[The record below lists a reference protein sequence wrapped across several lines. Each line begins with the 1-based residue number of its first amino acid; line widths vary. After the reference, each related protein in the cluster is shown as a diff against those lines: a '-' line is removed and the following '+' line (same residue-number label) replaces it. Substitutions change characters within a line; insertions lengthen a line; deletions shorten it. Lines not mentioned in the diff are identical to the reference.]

1 MVKFTPA
8 DRAILDSYKCTC
20 ADLAKMFGP
29 FCEFVLHSLENLEE
43 SVVAI
48 ENGHISGRSVGA
60 PITNLALEMVHRSR
74 NSEVIKPY
82 RSSGVEG
89 IPLRSM
95 TTPIYNGDK
104 LIGLM
109 CINMNLNVPLTE
121 LAKWDQILQAPEKES
136 EFFGLAVEDMM
147 LNMMQKVESEVTKNR
162 EIPYQD
168 KNKIIITRLDQ
179 MGFFRLKGSV
189 EILSD
194 QLRISPHTVYAILR
208 KNTNSKDNF
217 SL

>member
-1 MVKFTPA
+1 MVKFTQSDWA
-8 DRAILDSYKCTC
+8 VLNSYKRSC

-48 ENGHISGRSVGA
+48 ENGHISGRTVGA

-74 NSEVIKPY
+74 NSEAIEPY
-82 RSSGVEG
+82 RSSGLGG

-95 TTPIYNGDK
+95 TTPIYNGSK
-104 LIGLM
+104 LIGLL
-109 CINMNLNVPLTE
+109 CINMNLNVPLSE
-121 LAKWDQILQAPEKES
+121 LAKLDRSLPTPEQES
-136 EFFGLAVEDMM
+136 EFFGLSVEDMM
-147 LNMMQKVESEVTKNR
+147 LNMMQKVETEVTQNR
-162 EIPYQD
+162 DIPYQD
-168 KNKIIITRLDQ
+168 KNKVIVTRLDQ

-194 QLRISPHTVYAILR
+194 KLRLSPHTVYAILR
-208 KNTNSKDNF
+208 KK
-217 SL
+217 